1 MTKLE
6 KAKEIVSK
14 YYKVAD
20 CGIFNSRN
28 ILGDPMETVYAG
40 EGLTIDICFSYAY
53 FEVFGLSNGEFRKLE
68 KFYEGLR
75 KRKRG
80 LDYADQDTLMSAT

>member
-14 YYKVAD
+14 YYKAAD

-40 EGLTIDICFSYAY
+40 EGLMVDVCYPYAY
-53 FEVFGLSNGEFRKLE
+53 FEVFGLSNREFEKLE
-68 KFYEGLR
+68 KFYEGLS
-75 KRKRG
+75 KGKRG

>member
-28 ILGDPMETVYAG
+28 ILGDPMATVYAG
-40 EGLTIDICFSYAY
+40 EGLIVDVCFFYAY
-53 FEVFGLSNGEFRKLE
+53 FEVFGLSIGEFEELE
-68 KFYEGLR
+68 KFYEDLR

-80 LDYADQDTLMSAT
+80 

>member
-28 ILGDPMETVYAG
+28 IVGDMMGTVYAG
-40 EGLTIDICFSYAY
+40 EGLIVDVCYPYAY
-53 FEVFGLSNGEFRKLE
+53 FEVFGLSYGEFKKLE
-68 KFYEGLR
+68 KYYEGLR

-80 LDYADQDTLMSAT
+80 